1 MNANRLRAL
10 PLSFVALFDSFVSF
24 DISHNPLSVRE
35 AACVNTICWL
45 SRGQHWFAKQD
56 LPNKFCFEKGPLKE
70 HFGAHFIPKTK
81 TQMVRQLLKE
91 EDEEQLAV
99 ERARARRASAVQR
112 VEIAAVTR
120 GRRRSSCCGVPDHHF
135 WLHHRH
141 FWHVVGR
148 HRWDV
153 EGDEATTTAAAT
165 VLSRTVKV
173 TSKTKTLKRLL
184 SVPTFSQPRE
194 RQSAPN

>member
-1 MNANRLRAL
+1 VNANRLRAL

-120 GRRRSSCCGVPDHHF
+120 GRRRSSLALAFAIPGSALQSGLAGTTQSGGVKSLEVSM
-135 WLHHRH
+135 WREGCACS
-141 FWHVVGR
+141 VTGAI
-148 HRWDV
+148 DV
-153 EGDEATTTAAAT
+153 MLPAESE
-165 VLSRTVKV
+165 S
-173 TSKTKTLKRLL
+173 
-184 SVPTFSQPRE
+184 
-194 RQSAPN
+194 